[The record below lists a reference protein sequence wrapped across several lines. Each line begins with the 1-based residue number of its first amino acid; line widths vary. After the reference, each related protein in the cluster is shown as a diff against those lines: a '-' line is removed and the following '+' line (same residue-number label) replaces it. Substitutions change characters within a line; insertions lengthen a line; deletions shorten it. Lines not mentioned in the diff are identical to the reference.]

1 MRWKITLYIFPDL
14 ETCGVCPSSPSC
26 CKYPNWKGDGYC
38 DDDNNNEFCGFDGG
52 DCCLDYDDWPDRDW
66 FCNDCECKE

>member
-1 MRWKITLYIFPDL
+1 MPQISIISIAGYFIFVFLTLI
-14 ETCGVCPSSPSC
+14 
-26 CKYPNWKGDGYC
+26 GDGYC